1 MSEIHVY
8 KTYYLFV
15 SNYMPETS
23 RTRDTQIEDMA
34 TINSFSLL
42 WTIGGEGTEP
52 DKRRQLGDTCRETQL
67 LLG

>member
-1 MSEIHVY
+1 MSEIHIY
-8 KTYYLFV
+8 KTYHLFV
-15 SNYMPETS
+15 FGYMPETS

-42 WTIGGEGTEP
+42 RTIGGEGTEP
-52 DKRRQLGDTCRETQL
+52 DKCRQLGDTCRETQL